1 METILKDLTCY
12 KVVHFNDDKKIEL
25 RFLDE
30 ENNEIYK
37 VAYNK
42 QKYSDGNYI
51 DDPETAAK
59 AEALLE
65 EETGF
70 DWNHIDGFEGEVR
83 DIYFYGDFSK
93 LHHVE
98 MVEKFKKE
106 QAGELFDTT
115 IKEVKIDNFGIH
127 ILYDW
132 DGDTYKSNMSYGDY
146 ENNGGKMLFLVDP
159 SKKARQK
166 KAFEDKY
173 GVPVELAESLVGKS
187 IKVEVISKANGKI
200 LYGEIKKP
208 KWGKK

>member
-83 DIYFYGDFSK
+83 DIYFYGGFSK

-208 KWGKK
+208 KLGKK